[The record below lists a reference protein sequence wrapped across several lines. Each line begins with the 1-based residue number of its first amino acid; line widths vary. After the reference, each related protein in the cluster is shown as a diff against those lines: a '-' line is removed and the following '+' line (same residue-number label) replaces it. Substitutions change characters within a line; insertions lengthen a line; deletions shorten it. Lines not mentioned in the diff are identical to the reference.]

1 MMKNR
6 RSFRFTD
13 RAAACFA
20 ATALCFA
27 AAVPAGADDA
37 YVQAVRSSGS
47 VGHSLVTDYYPNP
60 KTKIVV
66 DFQYDDTSNDGRLFG
81 VYRLGTSVG
90 LYCNSG
96 TVTGVQ
102 KPFVLENSGAQVGMM
117 VADTERHVATLDF
130 SNAGSGSSIVSA
142 AGGTAEWTG
151 GPSAATAATATHP
164 LVIFGTVTANGDHGT
179 VGYFASAK
187 IYSFK
192 IYEDDALVR
201 DYVPAAR
208 DGKHGLYDRVG
219 GLFLASG
226 TTDTDLGY
234 GGDVLA
240 LDDDP
245 YVESTGDQV
254 LNTGIYMDNTTR
266 MEIDF
271 ALTETAQSGSVAGG
285 WNFTGFNRLCFPY
298 LNGGQFKYAWGGA
311 NDDTGGSWSLLAGPA
326 QDTLRHRAVIDAPGQ
341 RLSLVGVSS
350 RHYNIYNY
358 DYDYATP
365 APWPIALFGNS
376 GNATGTAYG
385 GGMKS
390 KLRIYGTRIWQ
401 GGALVRDMVPAVKAG
416 TTGLWDRVTGHV
428 FSDWDRNGGT
438 TGNDLVASANIPE
451 VEDDGYVEAAGNSIV
466 VTDYM
471 INPKT
476 KLVVDFA
483 RTYTKK
489 DERLFGVY
497 KGNGSVD
504 SYCSSGQIGI
514 SAGSG
519 STYNNNW
526 TGIQADTRRHTMT
539 VDLSGG
545 TSSFASGPTTNWS
558 AVATGTPI
566 TTTATFPLD
575 IFSTACEATG
585 KAGNSTIFK
594 AFVRMYRFQIWE
606 VGDEGEPDELVHDY
620 VPYVKQD
627 VAGFLDAV
635 DGTTFLPSSYG
646 DALTSGGAVSGE
658 KDAYVQA
665 VRTSGSVGM
674 AVNTCYHVKPTTKFV
689 VDFQYDD
696 NDNDGRLFGS
706 YNPAASRVG
715 LYGDRS
721 STGKFRVESPSG
733 QLDTSVVRDTVRHV
747 AVLDYS
753 QANSGSSISTDG
765 TVAWSGGPKGAVT
778 AKGTNPVILFGTHT
792 GSVGYYASAKIY
804 SFKIYEGAALVHEYL
819 PYKNGDTVSFYDTVD
834 KAVLANDAGT
844 STAFGYGGKGVDGAE
859 KWLKALP
866 AEASVPVEGTTVL
879 TAAASGAIRYKWTK
893 NGETIEGATGESIAA
908 TWRRG
913 GYDTPDIYTCTA
925 IYDVYGSEVEGDP
938 VTCEVARLPASFVMV
953 LR

>member
-1 MMKNR
+1 MNIFCF
-6 RSFRFTD
+6 FRFSVRP
-13 RAAACFA
+13 RAR
-20 ATALCFA
+20 FA
-27 AAVPAGADDA
+27 AAALCLSVFGAGPAFASDA
-37 YVQAVRSSGS
+37 YVQAVRTSGS
-47 VGHSLVTDYYPNP
+47 VGHALVTDYYPNP

-66 DFQYDDTSNDGRLFG
+66 DFQYDDISNDGRLFG

-151 GPSAATAATATHP
+151 GPSAATTATATHP

-245 YVESTGDQV
+245 YVESTGAQAV
-254 LNTGIYMDNTTR
+254 NTGIYMDNTTR

-285 WNFTGFNRLCFPY
+285 WNYTGFNRLCFPY

-311 NDDTGGSWSLLAGPA
+311 DDDTGGNWAFLAGPA

-350 RHYNIYNY
+350 RYYNIYNY

-365 APWPIALFGNS
+365 APWPIFLFGSS
-376 GNATGTAYG
+376 GNSSGTAYN
-385 GGMKS
+385 GGMNG
-390 KLRIYGTRIWQ
+390 KLRIYGARIWQ

-416 TTGLWDRVTGHV
+416 TTGLWDRVTGHL
-428 FSDWDRNGGT
+428 FSDYDRAGSGV
-438 TGNDLVASANIPE
+438 GSALMASASIPE
-451 VEDDGYVEAAGNSIV
+451 VEDDPYIESNGTAWLSTGVCMDLNKRFEI
-466 VTDYM
+466 
-471 INPKT
+471 
-476 KLVVDFA
+476 DFA
-483 RTYTKK
+483 
-489 DERLFGVY
+489 
-497 KGNGSVD
+497 
-504 SYCSSGQIGI
+504 
-514 SAGSG
+514 
-519 STYNNNW
+519 
-526 TGIQADTRRHTMT
+526 
-539 VDLSGG
+539 
-545 TSSFASGPTTNWS
+545 
-558 AVATGTPI
+558 
-566 TTTATFPLD
+566 TTATGQSSVFAGAWNTTGYKVCAPYINGGYFKLYNGSTWSFVNVVAENTLRHTISIDAKGEAFSFITGATTNKVITAKYTEQSFPWPLALFAAGANSEGTD
-575 IFSTACEATG
+575 VHMKSKGRIYGVRIFD
-585 KAGNSTIFK
+585 ND
-594 AFVRMYRFQIWE
+594 V
-606 VGDEGEPDELVHDY
+606 LVHDFI
-620 VPYVKQD
+620 PYVKQD
-627 VAGFLDAV
+627 VAGLLDVA
-635 DGTTFLPSSYG
+635 DNNAFIAPGAGTLSF
-646 DALTSGGAVSGE
+646 GGAAIAGE

-665 VRTSGSVGM
+665 VRASKN
-674 AVNTCYHVKPTTKFV
+674 AINTGYYVKPTTKFV

-696 NDNDGRLFGS
+696 NGNDGRIFGS

-715 LYGDRS
+715 LYGNSADG
-721 STGKFRVESPSG
+721 GKFRVESSGG
-733 QLDTSVVRDTVRHV
+733 QLDTAVTRDTQRHV

-753 QANSGSSISTDG
+753 KANGGSSISTDG
-765 TVAWSGGPKGAVT
+765 TAVWTGGPKGAVT
-778 AKGTNPVILFGTHT
+778 AEGTNPVILFGTHT
-792 GSVGYYASAKIY
+792 GSVGFYASAKIY
-804 SFKIYEGAALVHEYL
+804 SFKIYEGDSLVHEFL

-834 KAVLANDAGT
+834 EVVLANNAGT

-859 KWLKALP
+859 RWLKALP
-866 AEASVPVEGTTVL
+866 ATATVPVEGTTTL

-893 NGETIEGATGESIAA
+893 NGEAIEGATGETCAA
-908 TWRRG
+908 SWRRG
-913 GYDTPDIYTCTA
+913 HYDTPDVYACTA
-925 IYDVYGSEVEGDP
+925 IYDVYGREVEGEP
-938 VTCEVARLPASFVMV
+938 VSCEVSRIPEAFVFV
-953 LR
+953 VR